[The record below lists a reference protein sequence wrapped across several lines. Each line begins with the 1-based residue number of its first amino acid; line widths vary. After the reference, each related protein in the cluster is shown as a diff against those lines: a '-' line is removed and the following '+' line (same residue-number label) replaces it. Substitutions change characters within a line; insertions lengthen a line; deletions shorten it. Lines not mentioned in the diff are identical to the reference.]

1 MSPDLSDTV
10 AALRARLRPARA
22 AGAAIGLVPTMGA
35 LHAGHFALIDRARRE
50 CSCIVVSIFV
60 NPLQFDRQDDLRHY
74 PRTLQ
79 ADLDACRARAV
90 NLVFAPSVGE
100 MYPVPPTCTVEVA
113 RLADHLCGRHRPGHF
128 NGVAT
133 VVLKLLQIVQP
144 ARAYFG
150 EKDAQQLAVIRRL
163 VGDLNVPVDIV
174 EVPVV
179 RETDGLAVSS
189 RNAHLSP
196 DERQVAGAVVPGR
209 WAADGGRLPP
219 ARPMPPSS
227 ASGPPPAS
235 PPIRGST
242 SSTWNSSIRKR
253 CNPCGRSPARCAS
266 RAPCGWAP
274 LGSSTTSCAH
284 PRGRAASVESPKFD
298 AQFFGFIR
306 RKARKVCCHCAE
318 RITLRISET
327 RH

>member
-1 MSPDLSDTV
+1 MSPDPADTV

-22 AGAAIGLVPTMGA
+22 AGASIGLVPTMGA

-50 CSCIVVSIFV
+50 CGCVVVSIFV

-79 ADLDACRARAV
+79 ADLDACRARSV
-90 NLVFAPSVGE
+90 DLVFAPSAGE
-100 MYPVPPTCTVEVA
+100 MYPAPPACTVDVA
-113 RLADHLCGRHRPGHF
+113 RLADHLCGRRRPGHF

-133 VVLKLLQIVQP
+133 VVLKLLQIVRP

-179 RETDGLAVSS
+179 READGLAVSS

-196 DERQVAGAVVPGR
+196 DERPLAAALYRALGCGRRQIAAGETDAAVVREGAAACIPADPRLRLEYLELVDPEEMQPVRTVAGPVRIAGALWVGATRLIDNVLCAPAPQGAHGVP
-209 WAADGGRLPP
+209 
-219 ARPMPPSS
+219 
-227 ASGPPPAS
+227 
-235 PPIRGST
+235 
-242 SSTWNSSIRKR
+242 
-253 CNPCGRSPARCAS
+253 
-266 RAPCGWAP
+266 
-274 LGSSTTSCAH
+274 
-284 PRGRAASVESPKFD
+284 
-298 AQFFGFIR
+298 R
-306 RKARKVCCHCAE
+306 R
-318 RITLRISET
+318 
-327 RH
+327 